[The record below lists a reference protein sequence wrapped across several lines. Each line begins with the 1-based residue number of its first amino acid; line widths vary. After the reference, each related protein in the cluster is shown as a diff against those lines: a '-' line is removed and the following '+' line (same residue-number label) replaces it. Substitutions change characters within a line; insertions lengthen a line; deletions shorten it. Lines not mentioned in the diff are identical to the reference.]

1 MPQADHSPEKK
12 DPAAGLTGT
21 AMNLLTPSRLKPLIG
36 VFVEAL
42 ASEKGYS
49 PHTCRAYASDL
60 TEFADFALSA
70 DHGAG
75 DVDNLTI
82 RAYLA
87 FLHRKENKKS
97 SIARKLSALRSFFG
111 FLVKH
116 GHIGANPAEQVATPK
131 QDKPIP
137 EYLPVDEM
145 FRLLDSLA
153 ADPAADQ
160 TLGLR
165 NRAMFETLYS
175 TGIRVSELTG
185 LNIGD
190 VDEKAGLVRVMG
202 KGQRQ
207 RIVAIGAKALAAIA
221 AYRRRLHLEG
231 VAGADQAPLFLN
243 KNRGRITTR
252 SVARL
257 LKLALVKSGSAL
269 SASPH
274 SLRHSFATHM
284 LDSGADL
291 RLVQEL
297 LGHKSLSTT
306 QKYTHVSIDRLMAVY
321 DKAHPRK

>member
-1 MPQADHSPEKK
+1 VAL
-12 DPAAGLTGT
+12 DPA
-21 AMNLLTPSRLKPLIG
+21 RLKSLING
-36 VFVEAL
+36 FGEAL
-42 ASEKGYS
+42 AGEKGYS

-60 TEFADFALSA
+60 AEFADFALGA
-70 DHGAG
+70 DQGG
-75 DVDNLTI
+75 RTVDHLTI
-82 RAYLA
+82 RAYLG
-87 FLHRKENKKS
+87 FLHRRPNKKS
-97 SIARKLSALRSFFG
+97 TIARKLSALRSLFG
-111 FLVKH
+111 FLARH
-116 GHIGANPAEQVATPK
+116 GHIEANPAEQVLTPR
-131 QDKPIP
+131 QDKTIP
-137 EYLPVDEM
+137 GYLPVDEM
-145 FRLLDSLA
+145 FFLLDSIA
-153 ADPAADQ
+153 ADPQADQ

-185 LNIGD
+185 LNVGD
-190 VDEKAGLVRVMG
+190 VDDKAGLVRVMG
-202 KGQRQ
+202 KGRKQ
-207 RIVAIGAKALAAIA
+207 RIVAIGAKALEAIA
-221 AYRRRLHLEG
+221 AYRRRLHLQG
-231 VAGADQAPLFLN
+231 VAGSDDAPLFLN
-243 KNRGRITTR
+243 KDRGRITTR

-284 LDSGADL
+284 LDAGADL